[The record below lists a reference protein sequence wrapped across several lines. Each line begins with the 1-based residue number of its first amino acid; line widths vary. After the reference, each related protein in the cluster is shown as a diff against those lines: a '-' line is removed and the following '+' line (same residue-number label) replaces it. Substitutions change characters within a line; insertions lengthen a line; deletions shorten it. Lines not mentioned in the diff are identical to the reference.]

1 MASYDIVLRGGRV
14 IDPESMLDGHR
25 NVGINGTSVA
35 RRDGGRARRENH
47 YRCPRPCGRAGFID
61 LHSHAQTLA
70 GRRLQAHDG
79 VTTALDLE
87 VGRTPIGNAYRREA
101 LLGSPI
107 HFGYA
112 ASWASA
118 RAQVLTG
125 HAG

>member
-1 MASYDIVLRGGRV
+1 MVPYDIVLRGGRV

-25 NVGINGTSVA
+25 NVAINGRSVVA
-35 RRDGGRARRENH
+35 VGEGELDAATIIDVPGLVVA
-47 YRCPRPCGRAGFID
+47 PGFID

-87 VGRTPIGNAYRREA
+87 VGRTPIRNAYAREA
-101 LLGSPI
+101 QLGSPI

-118 RAQVLTG
+118 
-125 HAG
+125 